1 MVINMIDLH
10 AHILPY
16 VDDGARNMSEALAM
30 ARIAVQSGITA
41 LVATPHC
48 ENGGAEEIRE
58 AYRGLRDELEE
69 EGIPLKLLLGMEIF
83 GTADTAQLLREGKLL
98 TINNSRYPLI
108 EFDFLGQGEDE
119 TAILK
124 DLLRWGYRPLVAH
137 PERYHFLRDNPRLL
151 NKWWQMGC
159 LFQVNRGSLVGRFG
173 SEACQMAMEMV
184 GRGFAT
190 VVASDAH
197 SGIRRTP
204 WLEQAAELLSRE
216 FSPNAA
222 RYLLEHNPRAIL
234 QDKSLALME
243 PHWF

>member
-83 GTADTAQLLREGKLL
+83 GTAEKSAT
-98 TINNSRYPLI
+98 T
-108 EFDFLGQGEDE
+108 
-119 TAILK
+119 
-124 DLLRWGYRPLVAH
+124 
-137 PERYHFLRDNPRLL
+137 YHR
-151 NKWWQMGC
+151 
-159 LFQVNRGSLVGRFG
+159 
-173 SEACQMAMEMV
+173 
-184 GRGFAT
+184 
-190 VVASDAH
+190 
-197 SGIRRTP
+197 
-204 WLEQAAELLSRE
+204 
-216 FSPNAA
+216 
-222 RYLLEHNPRAIL
+222 
-234 QDKSLALME
+234 
-243 PHWF
+243 